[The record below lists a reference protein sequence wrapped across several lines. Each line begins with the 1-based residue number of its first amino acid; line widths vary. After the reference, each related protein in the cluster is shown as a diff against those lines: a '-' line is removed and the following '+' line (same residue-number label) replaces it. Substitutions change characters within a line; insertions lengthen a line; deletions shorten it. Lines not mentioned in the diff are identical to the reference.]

1 MQLVDIYRQALIES
15 PDKKAVVCSDTF
27 CTYRELDENIIRYS
41 QTLTALGV
49 KKGDRVGLLMPNCL
63 EIIYAYF
70 ACFRIGAI
78 AVPSSYYSK
87 TPEIIYEANHCQIN
101 IYLVHQERAHILVGV
116 QENTP
121 SLEAVYVV
129 NSTEDNSF
137 ISFTQQLN
145 KYGETKTL
153 TNFAADKNYP
163 ATVMYT
169 SGSTGKP
176 KGVTHTHESFVDA
189 AINRCQTFRHTAQD
203 SFMTTSYICHGA
215 APTVVLLPMFYAG
228 GTAFFLSHFTAEHF
242 LNMMIKHHVN
252 FAAGAPAQWREIID
266 CPINSKQNF
275 SSLRYATS
283 GGSVVPFQLQ
293 KDFQTLTGVP
303 LTASLG
309 MTECG
314 GYMTTPPSEKA
325 ISGSLGKPIYKT
337 EARLID
343 RQGKDVPTGA
353 TGEIIVRSNSMMKGY
368 WNDPGNTAKAFTDDW
383 FHTGD
388 IGKQDKSGNF
398 YFCGR
403 LKETIVVDT
412 GNVTPGEVEE
422 VLNQHP
428 EIEQSIVVGV
438 LDEHTEQAI
447 FSYIQLKD
455 GGSQP
460 SKQELSKYAARY
472 LATRKIPK
480 YWHFIDEFEV
490 SGIADKI
497 DRKKLAKEAL
507 TLIRL

>member
-1 MQLVDIYRQALIES
+1 MQLVDIYRRALVES
-15 PDKKAVVCSDTF
+15 PNKKAVVCSDTF

-41 QTLTALGV
+41 RTLTALGI

-70 ACFRIGAI
+70 ACFKIGAI
-78 AVPSSYYSK
+78 AVPSSYFSK
-87 TPEIIYEANHCQIN
+87 TPEIIYQANHCHIK

-129 NSTEDNSF
+129 NPTEGNSF

-145 KYGETKTL
+145 KYGDTKTL
-153 TNFAADKNYP
+153 TNFAAEKNYL
-163 ATVMYT
+163 ATILYT

-176 KGVTHTHESFVDA
+176 KGVTHTHNSLVNA
-189 AINRCQTFRHTAQD
+189 AINRCHTLRHTAQD
-203 SFMTTSYICHGA
+203 SFLTTSYICHGA
-215 APTVVLLPMFYAG
+215 APTVVLLPMFYTG
-228 GTAFFLSHFTAEHF
+228 GTALFLSNFTPEHF
-242 LNMMIKHHVN
+242 LDIMIEHQVN
-252 FAAGAPAQWREIID
+252 FAAGAPAQWREVID
-266 CPINSKQNF
+266 CLVSSKQDF
-275 SSLRYATS
+275 ASLKYATS
-283 GGSVVPFQLQ
+283 GGNMVPYQLQ
-293 KDFQTLTGVP
+293 NDFQTLTGVP

-314 GYMTTPPSEKA
+314 GYMTIPPTKKA
-325 ISGSLGKPIYKT
+325 ISGSLGKPIHNT
-337 EARLID
+337 EVRLVD
-343 RQGKDVPTGA
+343 RQGKEVPKGEA
-353 TGEIIVRSNSMMKGY
+353 GEIIVRSNSIMKGY
-368 WNDPGNTAKAFTDDW
+368 WNDPDNTAKAFTDDW

-388 IGKQDKSGNF
+388 IGKQDQAGNF

-403 LKETIVVDT
+403 LKETIIVNT

-428 EIEQSIVVGV
+428 RVEQSIVVGV
-438 LDEHTEQAI
+438 PDEHTEQAV
-447 FSYIQLKD
+447 FAYIKLKT
-455 GGSQP
+455 GGHQP
-460 SKQELSKYAARY
+460 SKQELTKYTATY

-480 YWHFIDEFEV
+480 YWHFIDKFEV

-497 DRKKLAKEAL
+497 DRKKLTNEAL
-507 TLIRL
+507 TYIR